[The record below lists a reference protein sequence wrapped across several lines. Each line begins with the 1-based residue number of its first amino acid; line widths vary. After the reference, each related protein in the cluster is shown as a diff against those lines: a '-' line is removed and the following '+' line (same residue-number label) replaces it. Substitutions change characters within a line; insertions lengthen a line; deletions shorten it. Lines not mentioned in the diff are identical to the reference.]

1 MAGMNSSAQPC
12 DEPLRAAPRPAHHAP
27 MLTRRK
33 FAQAAAAA
41 GAVLAFG
48 KGSAAAPAWRERR
61 DLYPQGVA
69 SGDPAPDSVLL
80 WTRRQPAGGDPRA
93 AYLLTV
99 EVAKDPDVPRR
110 RRARQSRGHRRHRL
124 DLPLHG
130 GRAQARD
137 RILVPLHRRRRQ
149 RQPRRPHAHC
159 AEGERLAPGPLHVR
173 ELPGHDDRR
182 RERLSPHDLRGRA
195 PPARRAA
202 RLRAAPRRLH
212 LRSGELRGRD
222 AGGQV
227 PRPPPAPAVQVPRR
241 RQVPRLPPAR
251 DARGLPHGVPRLSHR
266 PRPAGRA
273 RPLAVRSGV
282 GQPRVLV
289 AGIPGHPGVRRRAAP
304 RADEEGRGQPGVVG
318 IPAGARRA
326 ARREHATASRRP
338 RSRTRRSRSSTRTA
352 SASAPTTRRP
362 SRA

>member
-1 MAGMNSSAQPC
+1 MPPSRSAYRA
-12 DEPLRAAPRPAHHAP
+12 PLRRACNVDRAPRVLSPG
-27 MLTRRK
+27 RR
-33 FAQAAAAA
+33 
-41 GAVLAFG
+41 V
-48 KGSAAAPAWRERR
+48 RR
-61 DLYPQGVA
+61 
-69 SGDPAPDSVLL
+69 
-80 WTRRQPAGGDPRA
+80 PRA
-93 AYLLTV
+93 RQRHSLDAT
-99 EVAKDPDVPRR
+99 ATQARRSSRDSHRSSSKWPRIGTSRRSRRARSSRSPRR
-110 RRARQSRGHRRHRL
+110 RTGPAASSPRASSPSTEYWYRFTDEDGNGSRIGRTLTAPQRKRR
-124 DLPLHG
+124 
-130 GRAQARD
+130 
-137 RILVPLHRRRRQ
+137 
-149 RQPRRPHAHC
+149 
-159 AEGERLAPGPLHVR
+159 APGALHVR

-212 LRSGELRGRD
+212 LRGGELRGRD

-304 RADEEGRGQPGVVG
+304 RADQEGRGQPGVVG
-318 IPAGARRA
+318 IPAGACRA
-326 ARREHATASRRP
+326 ARR
-338 RSRTRRSRSSTRTA
+338 
-352 SASAPTTRRP
+352 
-362 SRA
+362 